1 MQTLVAEILA
11 AWRRAERL
19 SHELPEGSAE
29 QVAAMA
35 ACEKLKRIYR
45 DLTGSGADVPPSETA
60 TRSVLAEVAKD
71 LTGTT

>member
-29 QVAAMA
+29 RGAAHYA
-35 ACEKLKRIYR
+35 AERLQALYR
-45 DLTGSGADVPPSETA
+45 DLTQSGIVKTMTE
-60 TRSVLAEVAKD
+60 AEARTLLQE
-71 LTGTT
+71 LTK